1 MADRKMKHITSD
13 VALAVRGANVVF
25 RYIFLGAICFVIFLL
40 TILPGQ
46 AAAEN
51 GMWFI
56 MLLLMLFPFAVVIYL
71 EYDTIRLR
79 KKYGL
84 SLWKG
89 VYWQM
94 KDIIDEELGNV
105 PMKDGSIDKDKDLN
119 YWFELKEKGAI
130 SEEEYEAK
138 KKLIMGK

>member
-1 MADRKMKHITSD
+1 MKLFGVLIT
-13 VALAVRGANVVF
+13 
-25 RYIFLGAICFVIFLL
+25 LL
-40 TILPGQ
+40 
-46 AAAEN
+46 
-51 GMWFI
+51 
-56 MLLLMLFPFAVVIYL
+56 PFAVVIYL

-138 KKLIMGK
+138 KKELF

>member
-13 VALAVRGANVVF
+13 LALAVRGANVVF
-25 RYIFLGAICFVIFLL
+25 RYIFLGFLLFIMVIFVVFPASDVAEHGMKPLGILL
-40 TILPGQ
+40 T
-46 AAAEN
+46 
-51 GMWFI
+51 
-56 MLLLMLFPFAVVIYL
+56 LLPFAVVIYL

-105 PMKDGSIDKDKDLN
+105 PVKGSIDKDKDLN

-138 KKLIMGK
+138 KKELF

>member
-13 VALAVRGANVVF
+13 LALAVRGANVVF
-25 RYIFLGAICFVIFLL
+25 RYIFLGAICFIMLILFLL
-40 TILPGQ
+40 PANYFDGAIG
-46 AAAEN
+46 
-51 GMWFI
+51 FSF
-56 MLLLMLFPFAVVIYL
+56 LLVPFAVVIYL

-105 PMKDGSIDKDKDLN
+105 PVKGSIDKDKDLN

-138 KKLIMGK
+138 KKELF

>member
-13 VALAVRGANVVF
+13 LALAVRGANVVF
-25 RYIFLGAICFVIFLL
+25 RYIFLGFLFFVIFLL
-40 TILPGQ
+40 IILPGQ

-51 GMWFI
+51 DMRFI
-56 MLLLMLFPFAVVIYL
+56 THILILLPFAVVIYL

-105 PMKDGSIDKDKDLN
+105 PVKGSIDKDKDLN

-138 KKLIMGK
+138 KKELF

>member
-13 VALAVRGANVVF
+13 LALAVRGANVVF
-25 RYIFLGAICFVIFLL
+25 RIVGYGIIIMIIGIMFYAPINYLDNHNHNIILFFMDKIPFLIVG
-40 TILPGQ
+40 
-46 AAAEN
+46 
-51 GMWFI
+51 
-56 MLLLMLFPFAVVIYL
+56 YL

-105 PMKDGSIDKDKDLN
+105 PVKDSFDDSKDLN
-119 YWFELKEKGAI
+119 YWFDLKEKGAI

-138 KKLIMGK
+138 KKELF